1 MACYAGLSV
10 DHIRDVKPAIDVV
23 RELTSLLA

>member
-10 DHIRDVKPAIDVV
+10 EHVSEVKPASEVV
-23 RELTSLLA
+23 RELTSLLV

>member
-10 DHIRDVKPAIDVV
+10 EHVREVKPAFEAV
-23 RELTSLLA
+23 RELTSPLA

>member
-10 DHIRDVKPAIDVV
+10 EDVREVKPASDIV
-23 RELTSLLA
+23 RELTSLLE